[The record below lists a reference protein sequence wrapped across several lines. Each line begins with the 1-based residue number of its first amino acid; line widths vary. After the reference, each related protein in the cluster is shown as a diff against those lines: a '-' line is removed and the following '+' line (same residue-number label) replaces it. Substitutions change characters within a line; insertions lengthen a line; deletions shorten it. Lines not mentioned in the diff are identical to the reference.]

1 VDGVAIV
8 VGDVYVAR
16 AGWSL
21 ARTEQPWF
29 PDGESHLARYAQ
41 RLPAVEINSSFYR
54 PHRPSTYAR
63 WAAAVPQGFRFSV
76 KAPRAITHER
86 RLANVEGLLDQ
97 FLGAVAVLGAR
108 LGCLLVQLPP
118 SLTFEARVVSSF
130 FASLRARFGGAVV
143 VEPRHASWFSPAV
156 DRLLVAFRVG
166 RVAAD
171 PACVEGARRP
181 GGWPALA
188 YYRLH
193 GTPRMYYSAY
203 DDAYLAALVSRLSA
217 DSRSGATV
225 WCVFDNT
232 ARGAAT
238 KNALSLIRRLTE
250 GAEGTDRALNDEH
263 VSDHGIGRASDT
275 AAAVRPPRRSDGV
288 SAGIWGASS
297 GGRR

>member
-1 VDGVAIV
+1 VDGVAVV
-8 VGDVYVAR
+8 VGNVYVAR

-54 PHRPSTYAR
+54 PHRASTYAR
-63 WAAAVPQGFRFSV
+63 WAATVPEGFRFSV

-86 RLANVEGLLDQ
+86 RLANVDGLLDQ
-97 FLGAVAVLGAR
+97 FLGAVAALDAR
-108 LGCLLVQLPP
+108 LSCLLVQLPP
-118 SLTFEARVVSSF
+118 SLTFDARVASSF
-130 FASLRARFGGAVV
+130 FASVRARFSRAVV
-143 VEPRHASWFSPAV
+143 VEPRHASWFSSSV
-156 DRLLVAFRVG
+156 DRLLVTFRVG

-171 PACVEGARRP
+171 PACVESAGRP

-193 GTPRMYYSAY
+193 GTPRTYYSAY
-203 DDAYLAALVSRLSA
+203 DDAYLATLASRLSA

-225 WCVFDNT
+225 WCSFDNT

-238 KNALSLIRRLTE
+238 ENALSLIRRLTE
-250 GAEGTDRALNDEH
+250 EREERI
-263 VSDHGIGRASDT
+263 V
-275 AAAVRPPRRSDGV
+275 P
-288 SAGIWGASS
+288 
-297 GGRR
+297 